1 MATLDGHVNL
11 KTVAK
16 NLNQDASTMVTA
28 LIVRDPQTKSIIP
41 LTERCF
47 RLRGGPWIPTE
58 SGRLCDCTDHFY
70 GTFCENK
77 DACFDMP
84 CEKHQTCILYE
95 NSTDKY
101 SCKNS
106 VTALSISYMFSF
118 FVILFFLQ

>member
-16 NLNQDASTMVTA
+16 KLNPDVSTMEIA
-28 LIVRDPQTKSIIP
+28 LIVRDPLTRTVIP
-41 LTERCF
+41 RTE
-47 RLRGGPWIPTE
+47 LLQPSGLWIPAE
-58 SGRLCDCTDHFY
+58 SGRFCDCTDNFY

-106 VTALSISYMFSF
+106 FTALSISYVFYF
-118 FVILFFLQ
+118 FVILSALQ